1 MRACEYCGGEVSDTA
16 RKCKHCGE
24 WLKKDIDQ
32 PQTVQKETKTCKYCG
47 GEVSNTAKKCKHC
60 GEWITEQETQ
70 LSPNKSTQIKF
81 NINTSNDI
89 GDIIETYIK
98 NNIPDSK
105 VLISFPSEDVIE
117 NMQIDFDKR
126 EKPLL
131 LLDNTFYFF
140 KWKTNNKNATGILI
154 TNEKIYFR
162 LHKDSFYSS
171 YTGIEGLMH
180 GYCEL
185 NRLNNIEIGEE
196 TTGYKDVYQGH
207 KFIINTEIIG
217 KFRIGNS
224 SLLSSF
230 DEKAFEYLNSL
241 FTEIN
246 NNSKNYIEDISPI
259 VVTKAFKELGKFKKA
274 FWWVMEILGKIVSIL
289 K

>member
-1 MRACEYCGGEVSDTA
+1 MKTCNYCGGEISD
-16 RKCKHCGE
+16 
-24 WLKKDIDQ
+24 
-32 PQTVQKETKTCKYCG
+32 
-47 GEVSNTAKKCKHC
+47 TAKKCKHC
-60 GEWITEQETQ
+60 GEWITVQETQ
-70 LSPNKSTQIKF
+70 LSPKEPTQIKS

-89 GDIIETYIK
+89 GDIIESYIK
-98 NNIPDSK
+98 NNVPDSK
-105 VLISFPSEDVIE
+105 VLISFPSEEVIK

-140 KWKTNNKNATGILI
+140 KWKINNKAVTGILI

-162 LHKDSFYSS
+162 LYKDSFYVFC
-171 YTGIEGLMH
+171 TGIEGIMQ

-196 TTGYKDVYQGH
+196 TTGHRDSYQGH

-217 KFRIGNS
+217 KFKIGNT
-224 SLLSSF
+224 SLLSYF

-246 NNSKNYIEDISPI
+246 NNSKNSNEEINSI
-259 VVTKAFKELGKFKKA
+259 VVTKPFKELGKFGKA
-274 FWWVMEILGKIVSIL
+274 FCGFMEILRRIL
-289 K
+289 